1 MAFADTR
8 PRECIDH
15 TQGHYWSI
23 CWFTPYRAQ
32 RVYHQ
37 IPSPTLLVNLPIHSL
52 GGVLT
57 NTIPRTLLVN
67 FPIHPLVSVS
77 TLLCNLQNR
86 QIPSQGTL
94 LVNIVRANYYSQNGK
109 ATILTIWSWYYD
121 TLTMMSP
128 TMNRT
133 TMRIMIMIL
142 MLLTLITMQSIC
154 FGMIER
160 SQVGSDVRPWRIQ
173 ASSPDCQYWSTPR
186 WWWWWW

>member
-52 GGVLT
+52 GGVLIT
-57 NTIPRTLLVN
+57 NTIPRSITQSTPLWVYRHYCAICKIDKYHPKAHYWSILSSG
-67 FPIHPLVSVS
+67 PI
-77 TLLCNLQNR
+77 
-86 QIPSQGTL
+86 I
-94 LVNIVRANYYSQNGK
+94 
-109 ATILTIWSWYYD
+109 ILKMEKRLFS
-121 TLTMMSP
+121 LTMMSP

-160 SQVGSDVRPWRIQ
+160 SQVGSDVRPWRIP

-186 WWWWWW
+186 WWWWCL